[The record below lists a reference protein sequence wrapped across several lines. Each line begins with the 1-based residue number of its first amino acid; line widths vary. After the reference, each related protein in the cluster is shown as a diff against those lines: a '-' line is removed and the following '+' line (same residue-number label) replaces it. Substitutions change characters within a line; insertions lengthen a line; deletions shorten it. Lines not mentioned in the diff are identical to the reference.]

1 MKPTKRPA
9 TDRPAR
15 RLGGRPLRVGFVV
28 DWLSDAY
35 QNALLDGAREV
46 ASERGV
52 SLVALPGGVV
62 SAEHAH
68 GARRNHLFGLIDPA
82 HYDGLVLLTGTLGNA
97 RVGDVRDLVCPGF
110 RPEKICSVA
119 IALPGSSAVLI
130 DNASGVS
137 EAVTHLV
144 TKHSAKRIGFV
155 RGPVAN
161 AEAETRF
168 EAYKATLAAHGIPY
182 REELVVQG
190 DFRREA
196 GTEAV
201 RILLDERKLAV
212 SEIDALVSADDS
224 MALAILEE
232 LRRRKI
238 KTPAD
243 IAVVGFDDV
252 EEAKYSNPPL
262 TSVRQPLREQGRRAM
277 QALLSVLSHGVS
289 PETLTLETSCSFRR
303 SCGCLPE
310 DEHHLTEGP
319 QASRVM
325 DLEASLIAR
334 RELVLAEMSRSARGA
349 FSGPGRG
356 WEVRLFNA
364 LQDEFRGQRG
374 SFRSAFD
381 LLLEQVLATE
391 GDVSAG
397 NALISALRKQLTLSA
412 ANNPEHLRRIESL
425 LHEARSLTSNIV
437 ERAEAQNRISVQRQA
452 RRLTDA
458 STEMLSASGAQALA
472 HSMAEELPRL
482 SIHAASVCA
491 YTPNDRSRAQHIA
504 GFGRFGVAYKTDDSA
519 PFVASQLLPEA
530 LDSGQ
535 TQQFLVVLPLQRG
548 DEPLG
553 FAVLEMAQVEGYV
566 YEVLGRVFATALHLA
581 LSFHSSRRSTYIDT
595 GMTSG

>member
-1 MKPTKRPA
+1 MSPTKFPA

-35 QNALLDGAREV
+35 QNALLGGAREV

-52 SLVALPGGVV
+52 SLSAFPGGVV
-62 SAEHAH
+62 SADHAH
-68 GARRNHLFGLIDPA
+68 GARRNHLYGLLDPA

-110 RPEKICSVA
+110 LPEKVCSVA
-119 IALPGSSAVLI
+119 IDLPGSSAVLI

-137 EAVTHLV
+137 EAVTHLIKKHNA
-144 TKHSAKRIGFV
+144 TKIGFV

-161 AEAETRF
+161 AEAEIRF
-168 EAYKATLAAHGIPY
+168 EAYKATLAAHAIGY

-201 RILLDERKLAV
+201 RILLDERKLPV

-232 LRRRKI
+232 LRKRKI

-243 IAVVGFDDV
+243 VAVVGFDDV

-277 QALLSVLSHGVS
+277 QALLAVLSNGAD
-289 PETLTLETSCSFRR
+289 PETLTLETNCSFRR
-303 SCGCLPE
+303 SCGCLPD
-310 DEHHLTEGP
+310 DEQHPTDRP
-319 QASRVM
+319 QGLRAM
-325 DLEASLIAR
+325 DLEASLIQR
-334 RELVLAEMSRSARGA
+334 RDLVLAEMSRAARGA

-364 LQDEFRGQRG
+364 LQDEFRGQTG

-397 NALISALRKQLTLSA
+397 NAIISAIRKQLTLSA

-425 LHEARSLTSNIV
+425 LHDARSLTSNIV
-437 ERAEAQNRISVQRQA
+437 ERAEAQNRISIQRQA
-452 RRLTDA
+452 RLLTDA
-458 STEMLSASGAQALA
+458 STEMLSASTVEELA
-472 HSMAEELPRL
+472 NSMAAELPRL
-482 SIHAASVCA
+482 GIPSASICA
-491 YTPNDRSRAQHIA
+491 YSPADRSQAQLIA

-519 PFVASQLLPEA
+519 FFPATRLLPEE
-530 LDSGQ
+530 LDAGQ
-535 TQQFLVVLPLQRG
+535 KQEFLVILPLQKG

-553 FAVLEMAQVEGYV
+553 FAVLQMAQVEGYV
-566 YEVLGRVFATALHLA
+566 YEVLGRVFGTALR
-581 LSFHSSRRSTYIDT
+581 LSL
-595 GMTSG
+595 G